1 MTAIKKAVIL
11 CPLVACV
18 LVSTMAG
25 DAAAARKQVATT
37 ATLESVSADGVS
49 GRVSTPQAACRRQR
63 TVTVYMRNSDSPT
76 TAVLFGSTTT
86 AGDGSWSVGRWAYPG
101 EYYAV
106 VAARAPRHFACVTAT
121 SNSVTWWTSGA
132 AS

>member
-1 MTAIKKAVIL
+1 MPAIQKTVVL
-11 CPLVACV
+11 CALVAGV
-18 LVSTMAG
+18 LLSTMAG
-25 DAAAARKQVATT
+25 DATAARKQVGTT

-49 GRVSTPQAACRRQR
+49 GRVFSPQGACRRQR
-63 TVTVYMRNSDSPT
+63 TVTVYMQNSDSPS
-76 TAVLFGSTTT
+76 TAVPFGSTTT
-86 AGDGSWSVGRWAYPG
+86 GGDGSWSIGSWAYPG

-106 VAARAPRHFACVTAT
+106 VATKRARHHACVAAT